1 MGLEVDGVSLGF
13 EEGNGGG
20 VVRVRVCCVD
30 SEVVL
35 EASDGCIGFF
45 FGLLGVG
52 MNLG

>member
-35 EASDGCIGFF
+35 EASDGCVDFF
-45 FGLLGVG
+45 FGLLGVR
-52 MNLG
+52 MSLG